1 MSSPFRD
8 ILSEFTDARVEYL
21 LVGAYALAAH
31 GLIRGT
37 GDIDLWIHATPENAK
52 RVEQA
57 MLRFGA
63 PRELFNVDDFAQ
75 PSMVVQVGV
84 PPYRIDIL
92 TDLTGVEWEQAWE
105 DRFVSTFEGVEVPV
119 LSRAH
124 VIANKRATNRP
135 KDQLDLAWLEQ
146 GPSSE

>member
-1 MSSPFRD
+1 MNSPFRD
-8 ILSEFTDARVEYL
+8 ILSEFTDAKVEYL

-37 GDIDLWIHATPENAK
+37 GDIDLWIHATPENAN

-63 PRELFNVDDFAQ
+63 PRELFSVDDFSKPQ
-75 PSMVVQVGV
+75 MVVQLGV

-92 TDLTGVEWEQAWE
+92 TDLTGVEWDQAWA
-105 DRFVSTFEGVEVPV
+105 DRLISTFEGVEVPV

-146 GPSSE
+146 DPPSE

>member
-8 ILSEFTDARVEYL
+8 ILSEFTDAKVEYL

-63 PRELFNVDDFAQ
+63 PRELFDVDDFSKPQ
-75 PSMVVQVGV
+75 MVVQLGV

-92 TDLTGVEWEQAWE
+92 TDLTGVDWASAWE
-105 DRFVSTFEGVEVPV
+105 DRLISTFEGVEVPV

-146 GPSSE
+146 GRSPE

>member
-146 GPSSE
+146 WPSSE